1 MSANRPSRLRE
12 TQILRALLVYAG
24 AAWAVLEATDF
35 FITRM
40 GLPEWVFR
48 AALLLLGIG
57 LTVLLTTAWVQW
69 AWAVQKRDEA
79 QPTSPWRINLRE
91 LLDSLA
97 HGRLPRLNWGRWALG
112 GLVAFSLLF
121 GFAGLYVLITQR
133 GRVAPVAP
141 ELAADVGPAIA
152 VLPFRVVGPDSLLWR
167 EGMVDLLYNDLDG
180 VAGLRAID
188 PRTILSRWRV
198 EMGVGNQASDAEQL
212 LRIARDAGAT
222 YALLGSMVG
231 SASVVRITA
240 EVHDLRDGTLQRA
253 QVEGSP
259 DSVLALVD
267 RLGLEILRTGL
278 LPRSETLSDLDLSH
292 ITTSLPALRA
302 YLDGERKYRRSR
314 FREAIGDYT
323 RAVEADS
330 TFAVAYYRISQA
342 YGWVEPFSPRSVEY
356 SNRAEELADRLPERL
371 QLLLRGR
378 AGLES
383 FRTWGI
389 DALEEFTARY
399 PDDVEGWLM
408 LGDVYYHVGDRAL
421 YPRDRALRAFERALE
436 LDPGFGPAYIH
447 LIDDALLRQ
456 DSAAARE
463 LIARHRAIDP
473 DSPHAR
479 GLALVY
485 ALVWGDRES
494 RAQAH
499 AALDTASADALV
511 AASSRFHWSGNFYW
525 QQAIAVANALL
536 DERNPPAAQRFGQ
549 TGLVRAY
556 LGQGQVR
563 RAREALAG
571 AAARLGSDPEG
582 VYAAQLD
589 LLWFLSGAGDLEAAR
604 RADAV
609 LAAQPFPSGRFYR
622 GAFAAYGE
630 RWEDAVAEI
639 EALES
644 GAREREAQG
653 DSLAASDTRAL
664 AEALRGY
671 LALRREDFAAARAH
685 IEAALPALGDL
696 MVHSLLQ
703 FELGSLLLEQG
714 ELEQAK
720 RYFESLEFYNQ
731 FEGSI
736 IHTTPSEYYLGVIH
750 EALGDIEQA
759 KLHYARVV
767 RWWEHADPE
776 FSLLW
781 VRAQEAL
788 ERLTQESTS

>member
-1 MSANRPSRLRE
+1 VPTNGNSPRLSANRRSRLRQ
-12 TQILRALLVYAG
+12 TQFLRALLVYAG

-35 FITRM
+35 FIERL
-40 GLPEWVFR
+40 GLPEWLFR

-57 LTVLLTTAWVQW
+57 LVVLLTTAWVQW
-69 AWAVQKRDEA
+69 AWAVQKRDALEA
-79 QPTSPWRINLRE
+79 ASPWRINLRG

-133 GRVAPVAP
+133 GRVAPAAS
-141 ELAADVGPAIA
+141 ELAADSGSVIA
-152 VLPFRVVGPDSLLWR
+152 VLPFRVVGPDSSLWR

-188 PRTILSRWRV
+188 PRTILSRWQA
-198 EMGVGNQASDAEQL
+198 EMGLGAQASDAE
-212 LRIARDAGAT
+212 RVIEIARDVGAT
-222 YALLGSMVG
+222 YALLGNMVG

-240 EVHDLRDGTLQRA
+240 ELHDLRDGTLQRV

-278 LPRSETLSDLDLSH
+278 LPRSETLTDLDLGH

-302 YLDGERKYRRSR
+302 YLEGERKYRRSR
-314 FREAIGDYT
+314 FREAIADYT

-330 TFAVAYYRISQA
+330 TFAIAYYRISQA

-356 SNRAEELADRLPERL
+356 SNRAEQLADRLPERV

-389 DALEEFTARY
+389 DAVEEFTARY

-408 LGDVYYHVGDRAL
+408 LGDIYYHVGDRAL
-421 YPRDRALRAFERALE
+421 YPRERALDAFARALE

-456 DSAAARE
+456 DSAAVRE

-485 ALVWGDRES
+485 ALVWGDRDS
-494 RAQAH
+494 RAQAY

-511 AASSRFHWSGNFYW
+511 AASSRFHWSGNFYP
-525 QQAIAVANALL
+525 QQTIAVSNALL
-536 DERNPPAAQRFGQ
+536 DERIPPAAQRFGQ

-563 RAREALAG
+563 RAREALAHVS
-571 AAARLGSDPEG
+571 ARLGRDPEG
-582 VYAAQLD
+582 VYGAQLD
-589 LLWFLSGAGDLEAAR
+589 LLWFVSGAEDPEAAR
-604 RADAV
+604 RADA
-609 LAAQPFPSGRFYR
+609 LLDAHPFPASRFYR
-622 GAFAAYGE
+622 GAFASHGE
-630 RWEDAVAEI
+630 RWEDAEAEI

-644 GAREREAQG
+644 RARERQAQG
-653 DSLAASDTRAL
+653 DSIAASDTRAL

-671 LALRREDFAAARAH
+671 LALRRQD
-685 IEAALPALGDL
+685 
-696 MVHSLLQ
+696 
-703 FELGSLLLEQG
+703 
-714 ELEQAK
+714 
-720 RYFESLEFYNQ
+720 
-731 FEGSI
+731 
-736 IHTTPSEYYLGVIH
+736 
-750 EALGDIEQA
+750 
-759 KLHYARVV
+759 
-767 RWWEHADPE
+767 
-776 FSLLW
+776 
-781 VRAQEAL
+781 
-788 ERLTQESTS
+788 

>member
-1 MSANRPSRLRE
+1 MSFSLWSRLRE
-12 TQILRALLVYAG
+12 VQLFRALLVYAG
-24 AAWAVLEATDF
+24 AAWAMLEAIDF
-35 FITRM
+35 LIDRF
-40 GLPEWVFR
+40 GLPDWFFQ
-48 AALLLLGIG
+48 AALVLLGIG
-57 LTVLLTTAWVQW
+57 LLVLLSTAWVLS
-69 AWAVQKRDEA
+69 AWAARREESA
-79 QPTSPWRINLRE
+79 APRPWEIR
-91 LLDSLA
+91 LLDLKDSLVQ
-97 HGRLPRLNWGRWALG
+97 GRLPQLNWGRWALG
-112 GLVAFSLLF
+112 GLVAFSLFF
-121 GFAGLYVLITQR
+121 GFAGLYVLVSER
-133 GRVAPVAP
+133 GRVAPAASD
-141 ELAADVGPAIA
+141 LAADTGPVIA
-152 VLPFRVVGPDSLLWR
+152 VLPFRVVGPDASLWR
-167 EGMVDLLYNDLDG
+167 EGLVDLLYNDLDG

-188 PRTILSRWRV
+188 PRTIVSRWRA
-198 EMGVGNQASDAEQL
+198 EIGEGEESSDPEQL
-212 LRIARDAGAT
+212 LQIARDVGAT

-240 EVHDLRDGTLQRA
+240 EVNDLRDGSLQRA

-278 LPRSETLSDLDLSH
+278 LPRSETLPDLDLSR
-292 ITTSLPALRA
+292 ITTSSLPALRS
-302 YLDGERKYRRSR
+302 YLEGERKYRRSR

-356 SNRAEELADRLPERL
+356 SSRAEELAHRLPERV

-378 AGLES
+378 TGLEG

-389 DALEEFTARY
+389 DPLEEFTARY
-399 PDDVEGWLM
+399 PDDVEGWFM

-421 YPRDRALRAFERALE
+421 YPRERALRAFARALE

-456 DSAAARE
+456 DSAGARE
-463 LIARHRAIDP
+463 LMARHRAIDP

-485 ALVWGDRES
+485 ALVWGDRDS
-494 RAQAH
+494 RARAY
-499 AALDTASADALV
+499 AALDTASADVLV
-511 AASSRFHWSGNFYW
+511 AAISRFHWTGNLYW
-525 QQAIAVANALL
+525 QQAIAVSNALL
-536 DERNPPAAQRFGQ
+536 AERNPAAAQRFGAM
-549 TGLVRAY
+549 GLVRAY

-563 RAREALAG
+563 RARESLAG
-571 AAARLGSDPEG
+571 TAAMLGSDPQG

-589 LLWFLSGAGDLEAAR
+589 LLWFLSGAGDLEVAR

-609 LAAQPFPSGRFYR
+609 LAAEPSPSGRFYR

-630 RWEDAVAEI
+630 RWEDAQAEV

-644 GAREREAQG
+644 GARERAAQG

-671 LALRREDFAAARAH
+671 VALRREEYAAARQH
-685 IEAALPALGDL
+685 MEGALPALGDL
-696 MVHSLLQ
+696 MVHSLLR
-703 FELGSLLLEQG
+703 FELGRLLLEQG
-714 ELEQAK
+714 ELEGAK
-720 RYFESLEFYNQ
+720 RYFESLQFYNQ
-731 FEGSI
+731 FEGSV

-750 EALGDIEQA
+750 EALGEMERA

-767 RWWEHADPE
+767 RWWENADHE
-776 FSLLW
+776 FRLVWL
-781 VRAQEAL
+781 RGREAL
-788 ERLTQESTS
+788 ERLTQESS